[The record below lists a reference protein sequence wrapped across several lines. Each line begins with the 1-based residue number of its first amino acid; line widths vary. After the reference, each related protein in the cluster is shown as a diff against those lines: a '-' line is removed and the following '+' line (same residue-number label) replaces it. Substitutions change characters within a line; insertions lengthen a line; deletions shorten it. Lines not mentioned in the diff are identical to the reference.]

1 VKLSAF
7 EKFAKEKHPFRD
19 MCGIAAALM
28 DAAPD
33 RCIWGTDWPHPDVLP
48 GPTNDA
54 DLADLIPS
62 YAPTAALQHKLLVE
76 NPARLYGF

>member
-1 VKLSAF
+1 V
-7 EKFAKEKHPFRD
+7 
-19 MCGIAAALM
+19 
-28 DAAPD
+28 
-33 RCIWGTDWPHPDVLP
+33 VP

-62 YAPTAALQHKLLVE
+62 YAPTAALQQKLLVE